1 MGTSFPSLLSTRPN
15 PSQRAIENGAN
26 ASPQA
31 FSDSSH
37 SPLPLYSAR
46 HTVPLAIHWKRWDT
60 VEDQLEVGTSRYSRI
75 CELAEEFGLGYRPMQ
90 LPTSSVDLDPVGNG
104 ACGNDSDIHSRRAS
118 TTMQIKIAAG
128 SNMVQRIVMQP
139 RLHLYSPLH
148 SSPPPNLHLPL
159 KSSKRPALIRAE
171 ALINTHADGASPRPE
186 AFSRSFSGTW
196 CSQSDYESH
205 HLHVAMGTS
214 AGKEVRCFYQIY
226 TI

>member
-1 MGTSFPSLLSTRPN
+1 VGTPFPSLLSTRPN

-139 RLHLYSPLH
+139 HLHLYSPLH
-148 SSPPPNLHLPL
+148 LLPPPNLHLPL
-159 KSSKRPALIRAE
+159 KSRLSFARKHSSIRTPMELLLGPRRFHVRVRAHGVRNLIMS
-171 ALINTHADGASPRPE
+171 LIISM
-186 AFSRSFSGTW
+186 W
-196 CSQSDYESH
+196 
-205 HLHVAMGTS
+205 
-214 AGKEVRCFYQIY
+214 
-226 TI
+226 